1 MINKKSVLNKMLI
14 SKRRDFEFLKKLTTK
29 EDFYSKFEVSMD
41 VVAEVV
47 AEEAMVNLYFEDS
60 RVATADEILELKKM
74 KLL

>member
-1 MINKKSVLNKMLI
+1 MINGKNTSKMLI
-14 SKRRDFEFLKKLTTK
+14 TRRRDFDFLKKLTTK
-29 EDFYSKFEVSMD
+29 EDFYNKFTVSMD

-60 RVATADEILELKKM
+60 RVPTADEILDLKRM